1 MNLKIPGAFMSQGTY
16 NNGKILQIK
25 ALGEMVFLA
34 CIHAKTVQNDLAETK
49 MIGIDIPECFPR
61 TQTDTLAEELVHGFV
76 AFPAE

>member
-1 MNLKIPGAFMSQGTY
+1 MAAEHHEAFRMV
-16 NNGKILQIK
+16 LQLIH
-25 ALGEMVFLA
+25 LLLPFLDEMVLLA

-61 TQTDTLAEELVHGFV
+61 TQTDTLAEEQVHGFV